1 MNRAFLC
8 SAIEGLASQYGYHF
22 QLNNEA
28 YYPTTVC
35 RYPAAFMAQP
45 EFASM
50 EGRKHGRIT
59 YKVALRFAQ
68 QGAKLAP
75 AERNAL
81 LDSMEKEIL
90 NLFVA
95 LSTTEKIAVVDNLS
109 ISPSPE
115 AIDSHGAITLEAKAY
130 VTTIF

>member
-22 QLNNEA
+22 QLNDEA

-35 RYPAAFMAQP
+35 RYPAAFMEPP
-45 EFASM
+45 EFASI

-59 YKVALRFAQ
+59 YKVTLRFAQ
-68 QGAKLAP
+68 QGAKLTP
-75 AERNAL
+75 TERNAL
-81 LDSMEKEIL
+81 LDSMEKEML
-90 NLFVA
+90 NLFVD
-95 LSTTEKIAVVDNLS
+95 LSTTEKIAVVENLS

-115 AIDSHGAITLEAKAY
+115 AIDSHGAITLKAKAH